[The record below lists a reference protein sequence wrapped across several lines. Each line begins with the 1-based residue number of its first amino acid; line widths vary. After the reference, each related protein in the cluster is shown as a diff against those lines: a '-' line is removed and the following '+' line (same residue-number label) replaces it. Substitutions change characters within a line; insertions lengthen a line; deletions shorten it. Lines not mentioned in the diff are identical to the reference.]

1 MKRRL
6 YFLLPDVEH
15 ASRIISELILAGIP
29 QKKIHTISDRKQDSV
44 LLPNSIKHKRF
55 DKHFIT
61 EWLVWRSNLLLF
73 FVSMAALVYLLTL
86 APNMWFTIPVAIMT
100 FTFVGGLIFAERVPN
115 VHIEEFK
122 SALAHGEILL
132 TVDVPITQVNKIEHL
147 IQDHHPEAV
156 TGGVGWA

>member
-6 YFLLPDVEH
+6 YFLLPDVDH
-15 ASRIISELILAGIP
+15 THRVIGELLVAGVP
-29 QKKIHTISDRKQDSV
+29 LNKIHTISDNEQEA
-44 LLPNSIKHKRF
+44 LGLPHAVKHKKF
-55 DKHFIT
+55 DTHFFT
-61 EWLVWRSNLLLF
+61 EWLVWRSNLTLF
-73 FVSMAALVYLLTL
+73 FLSFAALIYLLTL
-86 APNMWFTIPVAIMT
+86 KPTVLFAIPVAIMT

-132 TVDVPITQVNKIEHL
+132 MVDVPISQVNEIEH
-147 IQDHHPEAV
+147 IVHDHHPEAV